1 MVKFDVQAVVLSA
14 DAKGK
19 AVDDLSA
26 EIERILR
33 DPKMIGKN
41 ETDARSFMVPDGVNG
56 GGLSRRFGTVA
67 DRLKYS
73 IAYTKYDRKT
83 GRFTFVNL
91 GPIKAAAS
99 KEPATKAAAAKE
111 PATKA

>member
-19 AVDDLSA
+19 ATDDLSA

-73 IAYTKYDRKT
+73 IAFTKYDRKT

-99 KEPATKAAAAKE
+99 KEPATKA
-111 PATKA
+111 